1 MNYILYFSHI
11 TVLQKYFWY
20 WYTIG
25 WMVYIDTLFLQK
37 SMLSLPN
44 LHTLPIIYIV
54 SVFFCQKTWNNGR
67 TLSVGLGWSYFSVSL
82 VCPDPQSHNHMQTH
96 THTHTF
102 TNPLKPTQTKPNIIL
117 FIYGNGGLAVIRKR
131 KSYIMPLTWWA
142 CIYLGVVN
150 FKRAPLTWGEVEQAS
165 ERGQLL

>member
-20 WYTIG
+20 WYAIR

-54 SVFFCQKTWNNGR
+54 SVFFARRHETTGGPYQ
-67 TLSVGLGWSYFSVSL
+67 SVLAGAISVSVWCVL
-82 VCPDPQSHNHMQTH
+82 TLKAITTCRH